1 MTQFMRNTDAFA
13 LGMEGDARLRSTVVS
28 IVVLDTPP
36 DWDVLVDRLERV
48 ARLMPMFRQR
58 VVRSLPP
65 APPRWVYDQDFDL
78 RYHLSRVKAPAPGTL
93 ATMLEMG
100 RRADMDEFDHS
111 RPMWHVTLV
120 EGLADGGAALL
131 VKLHHALA
139 DGIGGVQISQLVFDL
154 EPEPRDLGPLPPVP
168 PVSDEGHLD
177 ALWHTVKYDAAGMS
191 RWARRIA
198 TSTPRT
204 LLDGVRRPRATAGAV
219 AGTAA
224 SVYRTVRPINHTASP
239 IMQQRRMIRELGVHD
254 VPLVALKEAGHRA
267 GGSLNDAFL
276 AAVTGG
282 MRRYHALHGVS
293 VDELKVTM
301 PISIRAAEDP
311 AGGNRITLMR
321 IALPV
326 AMADPVARIAEIHE
340 RAVAARH
347 ERSLPYTQ
355 SIAGGLNLLPR
366 WYIGA
371 ILRHVD
377 FLASNVPGMPVQM
390 YVGGA
395 AVRMQYAFG
404 PTIGAGVN
412 ITLMTYRDTCA
423 LGINADSG
431 AVPDFLQFQ
440 ECLVAGF
447 DEVLTLAAP
456 KQPPPRRHREA
467 AVGRSARPATKDAS

>member
-1 MTQFMRNTDAFA
+1 
-13 LGMEGDARLRSTVVS
+13 
-28 IVVLDTPP
+28 
-36 DWDVLVDRLERV
+36 
-48 ARLMPMFRQR
+48 
-58 VVRSLPP
+58 
-65 APPRWVYDQDFDL
+65 
-78 RYHLSRVKAPAPGTL
+78 
-93 ATMLEMG
+93 
-100 RRADMDEFDHS
+100 
-111 RPMWHVTLV
+111 
-120 EGLADGGAALL
+120 
-131 VKLHHALA
+131 
-139 DGIGGVQISQLVFDL
+139 
-154 EPEPRDLGPLPPVP
+154 
-168 PVSDEGHLD
+168 
-177 ALWHTVKYDAAGMS
+177 
-191 RWARRIA
+191 
-198 TSTPRT
+198 
-204 LLDGVRRPRATAGAV
+204 
-219 AGTAA
+219 
-224 SVYRTVRPINHTASP
+224 
-239 IMQQRRMIRELGVHD
+239 
-254 VPLVALKEAGHRA
+254 VALKEAGHRA

-276 AAVTGG
+276 AGVTGG

-301 PISIRAAEDP
+301 PISIRAADDP

-456 KQPPPRRHREA
+456 KQPPPRRHRKA